1 MFSRPKQY
9 KDHIKKWKLSKNI
22 KQAEMEVIRQKR
34 AERDAKGK
42 KTIFI
47 VRGRVVSDEKI
58 GRYEREGLVTFNA
71 HEDIGIAHVLDAEG
85 NVGFSPLWHLF

>member
-1 MFSRPKQY
+1 
-9 KDHIKKWKLSKNI
+9 
-22 KQAEMEVIRQKR
+22 MEVIRQKR

-58 GRYEREGLVTFNA
+58 ERYERERIVTFNT
-71 HEDIGIAHVLDAEG
+71 HEDIGIAHVSNAKG
-85 NVGFSPLWHLF
+85 NVGFSQLWHFFNSKL